1 MSNNLS
7 CVKCGNNIVS
17 GYSYC
22 ASCNTHQI
30 YWKQFLSRFVNIF
43 SAVSVV
49 IGAIILTASFLPDAR
64 KTFYFLDSIELIE
77 VKTKGFQKGGQIAIA
92 NSGDGDIFLTDLI
105 FSLADVSLPL
115 ETRVSVHMLI
125 KKSEAESITVPTV
138 EISGNEFSDTVGL
151 NEFKQWIANREP
163 SKQKEDAAGCFYI
176 KVFDEQRGFYVHEL
190 LRGHTVKVEASI
202 YSVGS
207 KESKIVEL
215 NRQIQ
220 GILFRRVSENC
231 GTEIGK

>member
-1 MSNNLS
+1 
-7 CVKCGNNIVS
+7 
-17 GYSYC
+17 
-22 ASCNTHQI
+22 
-30 YWKQFLSRFVNIF
+30 
-43 SAVSVV
+43 
-49 IGAIILTASFLPDAR
+49 
-64 KTFYFLDSIELIE
+64 
-77 VKTKGFQKGGQIAIA
+77 
-92 NSGDGDIFLTDLI
+92 
-105 FSLADVSLPL
+105 
-115 ETRVSVHMLI
+115 MLI